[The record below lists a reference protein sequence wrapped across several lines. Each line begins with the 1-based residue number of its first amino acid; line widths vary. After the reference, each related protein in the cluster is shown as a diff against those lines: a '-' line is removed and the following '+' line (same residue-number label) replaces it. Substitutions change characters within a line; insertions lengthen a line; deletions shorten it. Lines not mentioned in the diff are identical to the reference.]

1 MQNGRERKKRLWWS
15 TVVGGKLMAMV
26 TGHNNGNPTLVTI

>member
-26 TGHNNGNPTLVTI
+26 TGHNGNPTLVTI